1 VAGVY
6 YYLSLRLLFRYIVT
20 IRLLEKLR
28 FGLLDLVRASSSDV
42 SGQHIL
48 PTLLVLLQI
57 ENETPSEKI
66 K

>member
-1 VAGVY
+1 MAGVY
-6 YYLSLRLLFRYIVT
+6 YYLSLRLLFRY